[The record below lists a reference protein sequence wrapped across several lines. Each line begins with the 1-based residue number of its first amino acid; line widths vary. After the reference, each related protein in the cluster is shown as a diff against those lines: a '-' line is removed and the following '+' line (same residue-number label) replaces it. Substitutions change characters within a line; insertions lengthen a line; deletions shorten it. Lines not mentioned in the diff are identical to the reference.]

1 MKKSMRSGNL
11 EAVDRE
17 KTSEKP
23 SLDNKV
29 FFSTI
34 ISLIIPITLQ
44 NLISSSLNMV
54 DNLMIGELGEHAI
67 AATGLVNQY
76 FFIFML
82 TISGINAG
90 ASIFIA
96 QFWGRKDRE
105 NIGRMIG
112 LDLALS
118 LVAALIFMLPAI
130 FKPDFI
136 MRIFVDEAGVVGL
149 GSDYLEIIA
158 VTFALT
164 ALTQAFSTVIRSI
177 GIARPPMYGSLLGV
191 LVNASLNWV
200 LIFGKLGLPALG
212 VRGAAI
218 ATSIARLVE
227 MVFIL
232 ISAYT
237 CTDIIP
243 RRLKNL
249 INFDLA
255 FVKKYFKTSI
265 SVILNEIF
273 WGLGLTT
280 YSIIY
285 AKIGIAEV
293 ASMQI
298 ATTLQNIFMVLV
310 IGLATSASIIVG
322 NKIGS
327 GEEALA
333 KEYAKRLGILA
344 PLVGLVSAVLL
355 WMAAPGIVSIFNID
369 YRTKLMAINVLRTMA
384 VFSALRFFNVT
395 MIVGVFRGGGDTL
408 YSMLV
413 QLGTVWLFA
422 IPGGYLGATIFKL
435 GLEKVYLIIACEELI
450 KIPFIRSRLKS
461 GNWIKNVVDSL

>member
-1 MKKSMRSGNL
+1 MDFIK
-11 EAVDRE
+11 DE
-17 KTSEKP
+17 KFKGKKP

-29 FFSTI
+29 FFATI

-82 TISGINAG
+82 TIAGINAG
-90 ASIFIA
+90 ASIFIS

-105 NIGRMIG
+105 NIGKMIG
-112 LDLALS
+112 LDLVLS
-118 LVAALIFMLPAI
+118 IVAALIFMVPALV
-130 FKPDFI
+130 KPDLI
-136 MRIFVDEAGVVGL
+136 MRVFVSEENVIGL
-149 GSDYLEIIA
+149 GADYLGIIA
-158 VTFALT
+158 ITFILT
-164 ALTQAFSTVIRSI
+164 ALTQAFSTVIRSV

-212 VRGAAI
+212 VKGAAI
-218 ATSIARLVE
+218 ATSIARFVE

-232 ISAYT
+232 VAAYSY
-237 CTDIIP
+237 TDIIP
-243 RRLKNL
+243 RQLGKL
-249 INFDLA
+249 LNFDLA

-273 WGLGLTT
+273 WALGLTT

-285 AKIGIAEV
+285 AKIGIPEV

-327 GEEALA
+327 GDEALA

-344 PLVGLVSAVLL
+344 PLVGLVSGLLL
-355 WMAAPGIVSIFNID
+355 WLAAPAIVSIFNID
-369 YRTKLMAINVLRTMA
+369 QRTKLMAINVLRTMA
-384 VFSALRFFNVT
+384 AFSPLRFFNVT

-435 GLEKVYLIIACEELI
+435 SLEKVYFIIACEELV
-450 KIPFIRSRLKS
+450 KISFIVARLRSGK
-461 GNWIKNVVDSL
+461 WIRNVVDSL

>member
-1 MKKSMRSGNL
+1 MKSGKKEIL
-11 EAVDRE
+11 
-17 KTSEKP
+17 S
-23 SLDNKV
+23 NKM
-29 FFSTI
+29 FFNTI

-82 TISGINAG
+82 TITGINAG
-90 ASIFIA
+90 ASIFIS
-96 QFWGRKDRE
+96 QFWGRKDRQ
-105 NIGRMIG
+105 NIERMIG
-112 LDLALS
+112 LDLILS
-118 LVAALIFMLPAI
+118 TLAALVFMLPAI
-130 FKPDFI
+130 FRPDLI
-136 MRIFVDEAGVVGL
+136 MKIFVAEKNVIGL
-149 GSDYLEIIA
+149 GSDYLGIIA
-158 VTFALT
+158 ITFILT
-164 ALTQAFSTVIRSI
+164 ALTQVFSTVIRSI
-177 GIARPPMYGSLLGV
+177 GIARPPMFGSLIGV
-191 LVNASLNWV
+191 LVNATLNWI

-218 ATSIARLVE
+218 ATSIARFVE
-227 MVFIL
+227 MLFIV
-232 ISAYT
+232 ISAYRVN
-237 CTDIIP
+237 DIIP
-243 RRLKNL
+243 REVKQL
-249 INFDLA
+249 FDFNSS
-255 FVKKYFKTSI
+255 FVKKYFKTSS

-273 WGLGLTT
+273 WALGLAT

-285 AKIGIAEV
+285 AKIGIPEV

-322 NKIGS
+322 NQIGGGNES
-327 GEEALA
+327 MA

-344 PLVGLVSAVLL
+344 PIVGLVSGLLL
-355 WMAAPGIVSIFNID
+355 WLAAPVIVSVFNID
-369 YRTKLMAINVLRTMA
+369 EKTKLMAIHVLRIMA
-384 VFSALRFFNVT
+384 VFSPLRFFNVT

-422 IPGGYLGATIFKL
+422 IPGGFIAATVFKL
-435 GLEKVYLIIACEELI
+435 PLEQVYLVIACEELV
-450 KIPFIRSRLKS
+450 KISFEVARLRSGKWL
-461 GNWIKNVVDSL
+461 KNVVDNL